1 MLKTENSSKK
11 IIELKVNIFS
21 NRFLFKNV
29 ILHICITWL
38 LGRRYQN
45 ICDKA
50 SGDLTLQGFPV
61 TLGQLFWYVALE
73 GMYTFNSRWQCNAA
87 FFKTIEPDM
96 VSVSVMVFKYCRSM
110 SNDYMNLYYRCILA
124 RIIYFLTTII
134 AV

>member
-11 IIELKVNIFS
+11 NYKIKGKYILKQIFIQ
-21 NRFLFKNV
+21 KCY
-29 ILHICITWL
+29 ITYITWL

-73 GMYTFNSRWQCNAA
+73 GMYTVNSRWQCNAA

>member
-1 MLKTENSSKK
+1 MASRATIPEYLWQG
-11 IIELKVNIFS
+11 I
-21 NRFLFKNV
+21 
-29 ILHICITWL
+29 
-38 LGRRYQN
+38 GRLN
-45 ICDKA
+45 
-50 SGDLTLQGFPV
+50 TPV

-73 GMYTFNSRWQCNAA
+73 GMYTVNSRWQCNAA

-96 VSVSVMVFKYCRSM
+96 VSVSVMVFKYCMSM

>member
-1 MLKTENSSKK
+1 MDVKNRKLQQKNYKIKGKYILKQ
-11 IIELKVNIFS
+11 IFIQ
-21 NRFLFKNV
+21 KCY
-29 ILHICITWL
+29 ITYITWL

>member
-11 IIELKVNIFS
+11 IIKLKVNIFS

-29 ILHICITWL
+29 ILHIL
-38 LGRRYQN
+38 HGYQN

-110 SNDYMNLYYRCILA
+110 SNDYMNLYYRYILA